1 MTMTLEMAI
10 AKLDDMEAKMAIMMK
25 KLGVEEVAKESKK
38 SKKSKEEKPKA
49 DKKKRG
55 TTGYLVYASEM
66 RSTVKEELVKGGNE
80 SPKPTEVITEVA
92 KRWKALSEEEQEVF
106 NEKAKAKNA
115 EASDEE

>member
-1 MTMTLEMAI
+1 MTLEIVSQRIEMLEKQMA
-10 AKLDDMEAKMAIMMK
+10 AVMAKM
-25 KLGVEEVAKESKK
+25 
-38 SKKSKEEKPKA
+38 EEKPKQEKKEKKEKKPKA
-49 DKKKRG
+49 EKPKAEKKKRG

-66 RSTVKEELVKGGNE
+66 RPEVKEALIKAGNE